1 MTAYILRRIVYTIP
15 IWIGV
20 MMITFLLFNT
30 RDPISIAKVHM
41 PQAPLPTLQGWVRA
55 NNFHIPLFVNL
66 PSDALKIQADGKTH
80 PEFSE
85 KSIFYS
91 QFFLSMKDM
100 ILFNLG
106 NDKNMKPI
114 SESLAERIGPSLSI
128 MLPSFVLS
136 VLVSIVVSLFVAYYR
151 DSVADVSIVFTT
163 VLLMSIALPVYILA
177 ANFIFGKIF
186 KLVPI
191 YNHIF
196 LPILIAV
203 FSSVGGNIR
212 FYRTVF
218 LEQMEQDYV
227 RTARAKGISEPAVL
241 FRHVFRNSLIPIL
254 TSVVMALPFLITGSL
269 LLEQF
274 FGIPG
279 MGDMMY
285 SAVVS
290 QDFQVIKVM
299 VYLGSFLYMLGSL
312 LTDISYTLADPRVVL
327 K

>member
-1 MTAYILRRIVYTIP
+1 MSVYILRRVLYTIP

-20 MMITFLLFNT
+20 MLITFLLFNM
-30 RDPISIAKVHM
+30 RDPIAIAKVHM
-41 PQAPLPTLQGWVRA
+41 PQAPLPALQSWVR
-55 NNFHIPLFVNL
+55 NNNLHLPLFFNL
-66 PSDALKIQADGKTH
+66 PSDAKIERPDGKIH
-80 PEFSE
+80 GELSE
-85 KSIFYS
+85 KNIFYS
-91 QFFLSMKDM
+91 QFFIGMRDM
-100 ILFNLG
+100 IFFNLG
-106 NDKNMKPI
+106 NDKNNKPI
-114 SESLAERIGPSLSI
+114 GESLSERALPSLSI
-128 MLPSFVLS
+128 MLPAFL
-136 VLVSIVVSLFVAYYR
+136 LTILISIISSLFVAYYR
-151 DSVADVSIVFTT
+151 DSPADVSIVFVT
-163 VLLMSIALPVYILA
+163 VFMMSIALPVYILA
-177 ANFIFGKIF
+177 ANFLFGKIL

-191 YNHIF
+191 YNHVF

-203 FSSVGGNIR
+203 FSGIGGNIR

-218 LEQMEQDYV
+218 LEQMDQDYV
-227 RTARAKGISEPAVL
+227 RTARAKGVSESSVL

-254 TSVVMALPFLITGSL
+254 TSVIMALPFLITGSL

-285 SAVVS
+285 TAVVS

-299 VYLGSFLYMLGSL
+299 VYLGAFLYMLGSL